1 MKKWVSSFSPFEIR
15 WEEQPEIDLP
25 QTGDNS
31 QIILWLA
38 LLALT
43 GTAILTLKRKTA

>member
-1 MKKWVSSFSPFEIR
+1 MKKWVSSFSPFEIS

-31 QIILWLA
+31 HIALWLA
-38 LLALT
+38 LLTMA
-43 GTAILTLKRKTA
+43 GTTMRILKRKTV